1 MNLRDNK
8 LLKQFIR
15 KNAGWILLI
24 FALLVLANFCR
35 VWAAS
40 RVETIVDLL
49 TARTEPLSY
58 VMGFVLLSALIM
70 FCYYAGRYVYQLLGE
85 FLEAKLATHTRLQ
98 LAERLARIP
107 FRKYEEFATGDMQSI
122 IRNDVATASAVM
134 HSMTML
140 AANLF
145 LLFLTGGYMIYIN
158 PKAGVVVVSISVG
171 VTLINQLLLRFGKR
185 YLGKM
190 RDAIGSM
197 TSVMETSIHGMDTVK
212 TYGAQDYVKQFFMKH
227 KQAYNKNTHRWAA
240 FYAARDTIVTTIRV
254 GGMFGAM
261 LYLGFLG
268 IRGEMSLGQVFVF
281 ITLLRDFTM
290 PLLVSLRY
298 TTSLAIAAVS
308 WGRIRKVLDLPE
320 DAEAADAEAYPTLDT
335 AQLSDI
341 CFSYDGKKKILDHF
355 SLGLKKGRSHVLRGE
370 SGCGKSTLLKI
381 MTGLY
386 EPDHGT
392 FIANGKQADKAR
404 FTKSS
409 VFVAANNPL
418 FSMSLYENIA
428 LGDDSITKE
437 QCMQLAD
444 ALGIGDWIR
453 SLPDGLDT
461 QVTENGNNL
470 SGGQRQMVNNMR
482 ALLSHAAVVVFDEP
496 TSALDKEKEALFSAA
511 VDKIKQERLVLITS
525 HRGDV
530 ISSCDTVY
538 NL

>member
-85 FLEAKLATHTRLQ
+85 FLEAKLATHTRLR
-98 LAERLARIP
+98 LAKRLARIP

-227 KQAYNKNTHRWAA
+227 KQAFNKNSYCWAA

-308 WGRIRKVLDLPE
+308 WGRIRKVLGPAGRCRCGRCRGVS
-320 DAEAADAEAYPTLDT
+320 DA
-335 AQLSDI
+335 
-341 CFSYDGKKKILDHF
+341 
-355 SLGLKKGRSHVLRGE
+355 
-370 SGCGKSTLLKI
+370 
-381 MTGLY
+381 
-386 EPDHGT
+386 
-392 FIANGKQADKAR
+392 
-404 FTKSS
+404 
-409 VFVAANNPL
+409 
-418 FSMSLYENIA
+418 
-428 LGDDSITKE
+428 
-437 QCMQLAD
+437 
-444 ALGIGDWIR
+444 
-453 SLPDGLDT
+453 
-461 QVTENGNNL
+461 
-470 SGGQRQMVNNMR
+470 
-482 ALLSHAAVVVFDEP
+482 
-496 TSALDKEKEALFSAA
+496 
-511 VDKIKQERLVLITS
+511 
-525 HRGDV
+525 
-530 ISSCDTVY
+530 
-538 NL
+538 